1 MEQYI
6 GLFVILGIIFIIVVS
21 NRFLSW
27 WVKSTI
33 VAYYSII
40 SYVFVT
46 VKNKIDRQY
55 ENILPVPEAYWDK
68 NSGWVDTMLS
78 YYFLPMIVIL
88 LFIYY
93 KWFTGVKS
101 NIAKVLVAVS
111 FILSAIIFIF
121 FTFMFVFS
129 YGYRP

>member
-1 MEQYI
+1 
-6 GLFVILGIIFIIVVS
+6 VILGIIFIIVVS